1 MRFAWVRGSEPLPG
15 RTWPLVAA
23 VLVLALAG
31 GALTVAVHPI
41 AAFAVLA
48 AGIVGLVMVQDA
60 FIALLVSIGVLYLLP
75 FGVLPLGFLGGLKP
89 TLLDASL
96 TVLLLVWLLRRLARP
111 EEPPVLT
118 PVAGPLALFLGLA
131 FVSLI
136 LGIESTSD
144 EVLRFFIKT
153 VNSLLF
159 YVSVVNVMRDRP
171 QLLTAVR
178 ALTALAIAA
187 AAIALMLYFLS
198 TDLANRLLSL
208 LRPLGYPSGDV
219 LRFIAYTDTQRA
231 IGTAIDPNVLGGMLL
246 IALPLLLVQLFGEV
260 QTLPRR
266 WLAVGLG
273 LVVLALLLTYS
284 RSSWIGAVAAAL
296 FVIATRYRR
305 AVLPLAGLLAA
316 LLLLPQGELFVGR
329 FQEGIAFQD
338 LAAQMRL
345 GEYKDAL
352 ALIERYPWFGVG
364 FGQSPDVSL
373 YVAVASI
380 YLLIA
385 EQMGLIGLAAF
396 LLTMATFA
404 IWMAQQRRTATDAPL
419 KALQLGLNA
428 GVVGALV
435 AGLFDHY
442 FMNLQFPHTVA
453 LFWLFVGLAAAA
465 SRLGGLEPASAENEG
480 AILIRPSGAAPI
492 V

>member
-1 MRFAWVRGSEPLPG
+1 MRSAWVRASEPLPG
-15 RTWPLVAA
+15 RSWPLVAA
-23 VLVLALAG
+23 ALVLALAG

-41 AAFAVLA
+41 AAFGVLA

-75 FGVLPLGFLGGLKP
+75 FGVVPLGFLGGLKP

-111 EEPPVLT
+111 EEPP
-118 PVAGPLALFLGLA
+118 
-131 FVSLI
+131 
-136 LGIESTSD
+136 
-144 EVLRFFIKT
+144 
-153 VNSLLF
+153 
-159 YVSVVNVMRDRP
+159 
-171 QLLTAVR
+171 LLTAVR

-284 RSSWIGAVAAAL
+284 RSS
-296 FVIATRYRR
+296 
-305 AVLPLAGLLAA
+305 
-316 LLLLPQGELFVGR
+316 
-329 FQEGIAFQD
+329 
-338 LAAQMRL
+338 
-345 GEYKDAL
+345 
-352 ALIERYPWFGVG
+352 
-364 FGQSPDVSL
+364 
-373 YVAVASI
+373 
-380 YLLIA
+380 
-385 EQMGLIGLAAF
+385 
-396 LLTMATFA
+396 
-404 IWMAQQRRTATDAPL
+404 
-419 KALQLGLNA
+419 
-428 GVVGALV
+428 
-435 AGLFDHY
+435 
-442 FMNLQFPHTVA
+442 
-453 LFWLFVGLAAAA
+453 
-465 SRLGGLEPASAENEG
+465 
-480 AILIRPSGAAPI
+480 
-492 V
+492 